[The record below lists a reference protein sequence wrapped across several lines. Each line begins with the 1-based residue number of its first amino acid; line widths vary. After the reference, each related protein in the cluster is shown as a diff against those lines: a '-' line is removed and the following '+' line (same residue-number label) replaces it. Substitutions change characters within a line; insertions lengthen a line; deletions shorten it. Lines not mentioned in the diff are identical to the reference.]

1 MFLKKTFDKRMKKY
15 SLLEGIPQSLSNF
28 ESNFVQVDS
37 NPPLFPYKPTE
48 NNNPLQLFSFKK
60 PLPVEINSTNQLR
73 LLDDKEWQ
81 NLFSLKNLRNSF
93 NQREDLDFF
102 PEEQKFPPLNYPPK
116 IQESIEYV
124 KKITDLDILKLNKKE
139 WDNSSDLNIKNTS
152 KGVDLEKVLF
162 DLNHHFNDFKIT
174 PLKRKK
180 YIEGVD
186 SRDKYKVNNKIWN
199 VSTNDEFNGIKS
211 VELKRINDINE
222 LARNNS
228 EIYWKKNE
236 DNRRNKSAFKVS
248 PERRKI
254 EVKRYFKPYRTP
266 YENTIDYIK
275 NMKRAKSLSQYEREE
290 ISKKIIHDNPGTIK
304 EYPEKINALI
314 EKEMFNIE
322 REKYNQIIG
331 KIDKKKLKE
340 IELEK
345 EKFKWNDSDLI
356 NKMMLLNEIKDIN
369 WFKKSINKSKNT
381 KMDIKKEFLKPL
393 VEEGDEIHKEE
404 ENIKDK
410 LLQEHK
416 RRMKHELLLKNKF
429 GRKIRENNDFKSKYP
444 LTETQYQKEKNKYK
458 GWRYDKED
466 KIIKPNQ
473 IYDDDEIFI
482 QAYTNIVKKKIGDE
496 N

>member
-15 SLLEGIPQSLSNF
+15 SLLEGIPQSLKNF
-28 ESNFVQVDS
+28 ENNFIQVES
-37 NPPLFPYKPTE
+37 NPPLFPYQPTE
-48 NNNPLQLFSFKK
+48 NNNPLKLFSFKK
-60 PLPVEINSTNQLR
+60 PLPDEINSTNQLR

-81 NLFSLKNLRNSF
+81 NQFSLKNLRNSYG
-93 NQREDLDFF
+93 QREELDFF

-139 WDNSSDLNIKNTS
+139 WDNSSDLNVKNTS

-186 SRDKYKVNNKIWN
+186 SRDKYKIKNKIWN

-222 LARNNS
+222 LARDNS

-314 EKEMFNIE
+314 EKEMYNIE

-345 EKFKWNDSDLI
+345 EKFRWNDSDLV
-356 NKMMLLNEIKDIN
+356 NKMMLLNEVKDIN
-369 WFKKSINKSKNT
+369 WFKKSINKSSNS

-404 ENIKDK
+404 ENLKDK

>member
-48 NNNPLQLFSFKK
+48 NNNPLKLFSFKK
-60 PLPVEINSTNQLR
+60 PLPEEINSTNQLR

-102 PEEQKFPPLNYPPK
+102 PEEQKFPPLNYPQK
-116 IQESIEYV
+116 IKDSIDYV
-124 KKITDLDILKLNKKE
+124 KKLTDLDILKLNKKE

-236 DNRRNKSAFKVS
+236 FNRRNKSAFKVS

-266 YENTIDYIK
+266 YENTIDYIN

-290 ISKKIIHDNPGTIK
+290 ISKKVIHDNPGSI
-304 EYPEKINALI
+304 YPEKINALI

-393 VEEGDEIHKEE
+393 VEDGDEIHKEE

-410 LLQEHK
+410 LLEEHK

-429 GRKIRENNDFKSKYP
+429 GRKIKEKNEFKSKYP
-444 LTETQYQKEKNKYK
+444 LTETQYKKEINKNKS
-458 GWRYDKED
+458 WRYDKED
-466 KIIKPNQ
+466 KPVNPNQ
-473 IYDDDEIFI
+473 IYNDDDVFI
-482 QAYTNIVKKKIGDE
+482 QAYHNVVKKKIEE
-496 N
+496 NSS